1 MAKAIVVPTSTA
13 VNDAT
18 GAVSINYTA
27 SVIGPPNYS
36 YGSDYVVNT
45 GISVAL
51 NITAWRSKIIAQGA
65 ERGVTLLTTDVIL
78 FGLPG

>member
-1 MAKAIVVPTSTA
+1 MAKAIVVPTSTS
-13 VNDAT
+13 VDDVT
-18 GAVSINYTA
+18 GNVRMNYTA

-45 GISVAL
+45 GISVAN
-51 NITAWRSKIIAQGA
+51 NITACRNKIIVQGA

>member
-1 MAKAIVVPTSTA
+1 MH
-13 VNDAT
+13 
-18 GAVSINYTA
+18 YTA
-27 SVIGPPNYS
+27 AVIGPPNYS

-45 GISVAL
+45 GISVAN
-51 NITAWRSKIIAQGA
+51 NITAWRNKIIAQGA